1 MRTRTVCKGSIHPRQ
16 TISVDPLPMAR
27 IDEIDRRTDVVFL
40 LFSYAEAVEG
50 VTKLQKLL
58 FLIEQ
63 ETEFFQAYEDD
74 IAFEFAPYKMGP
86 FSEHVYEELEFLLSL
101 DAIKS
106 EPLTGADP
114 DPTNSD
120 LAEQRFEITVKGEK
134 IAAELES
141 QLEPEYRRELSDIV
155 ATYNS
160 LALQDL
166 LKYVYTEYPKFA
178 AESEIIDELAIE
190 SLE

>member
-1 MRTRTVCKGSIHPRQ
+1 
-16 TISVDPLPMAR
+16 MAR

-74 IAFEFAPYKMGP
+74 IAFNFAPYKMGP

-101 DAIKS
+101 DAIES
-106 EPLTGADP
+106 EPLAGADP
-114 DPTNSD
+114 DPTESD
-120 LAEQRFEITVKGEK
+120 LAEQRFVITPKGEK

-141 QLEPEYRRELSDIV
+141 QLEPEYRHELSDIV
-155 ATYNS
+155 ITYNS
-160 LALQDL
+160 LPLQEL
-166 LKYVYTEYPKFA
+166 LKYVYTEYPKYA

-190 SLE
+190 SLNE

>member
-1 MRTRTVCKGSIHPRQ
+1 
-16 TISVDPLPMAR
+16 MAR